1 MSPVNQT
8 VDEHFLTAYAGLGE
22 TRLLPLLFVTTEEF
36 DICSLCGF
44 ITHSFPLQ
52 LTCFPDL
59 SFLIF

>member
-8 VDEHFLTAYAGLGE
+8 VDENFLTAYAGLGE
-22 TRLLPLLFVTTEEF
+22 TRLLLLLFVTIEEF
-36 DICSLCGF
+36 DICSLGGF

-52 LTCFPDL
+52 STHFPDL